1 MAQIP
6 MGNAG
11 RVMPGRVQITPEQ
24 SPGMASARALE
35 GLGQAG
41 VQVGVQMAALETRQQ
56 DEEMRRQQA
65 AAEEA
70 AKAKDGLQLMTVED
84 ALKAAQEELG
94 AQVLRGEI
102 PKEKASE
109 AWKERAKKIL
119 DDGAAGFRPETLP
132 VVQPRLAGAV
142 LRMEGGVRRVVETKD
157 RQDVTAYMKTRLER
171 LSREYATDPQR
182 AETEAMALFDIQG
195 PHSEWNASELAT
207 QRQNWKEAAQFTTGY
222 EAVSR
227 GRNSRSA
234 LADAEKII
242 GGLKDIDPQRKAQLM
257 DRAAGYR
264 LHLDQ
269 QDEMRAARAARE
281 SEARMRK
288 AEAEFNTFQALADK
302 GTILDPAYIDR
313 VSAAT
318 AGTPYQAGVK
328 ALAQQA
334 KETGGF
340 AAQPVATQ
348 RATLDALDAQI
359 ASAGRNPQIDKHREK
374 LAGVLRAS
382 EEDLKRDPLRAG
394 LERGVIVDLKPLD
407 LSMGV
412 QGLAAQLQDRVQQAA
427 RVGQWAGRAVP
438 PLTSDEAAAMGK
450 LLTSVPPEQFG
461 SSVAVLASVV
471 PAKQMQALALAI
483 DHQDR
488 PLALALAAGSDMT
501 TQGRTVAELI
511 RRGAMVAKDKSIK
524 EDKGAEFGLKSQLAK
539 EVGDA
544 VVGPHREQ
552 VIDAARFISLAKQ
565 AEGQSVSPIEAVRLA
580 IGGDIVEHN
589 GRRVPV
595 PIGMTPDTL
604 AQRLLAYPEKAISA
618 QVPGGY
624 VLLPGGRPMGVP
636 EFLAALPSAQLES
649 VGLGRYV
656 VRAGGSLAL
665 NEQRKPIVLDLR

>member
-11 RVMPGRVQITPEQ
+11 RAMPGQARVVPEQ

-35 GLGQAG
+35 NLGQTG
-41 VQVGVQMAALETRQQ
+41 VQIGIQMEAANTRLQS
-56 DEEMRRQQA
+56 EEMQRQQA
-65 AAEEA
+65 TAEA
-70 AKAKDGLQLMTVED
+70 AARAKDNLQLQTVED
-84 ALKAAQEELG
+84 ALKDAHDELG
-94 AQVLRGEI
+94 SQVLRGEI
-102 PKEKASE
+102 PKDKAAE
-109 AWKERAKKIL
+109 AWKERSRKVLEESTK
-119 DDGAAGFRPETLP
+119 GFRPETLP
-132 VVQPRLAGAV
+132 IVQPRLAGVA
-142 LRMEGGVRRVVETKD
+142 LKLENGVRKVVETKD
-157 RQDVTAYMKTRLER
+157 RQDVTADMSARLER
-171 LSREYATDPQR
+171 LSREYSTDPGR
-182 AETEAMALFDIQG
+182 AEAEAMALFDTLG
-195 PHSEWNASELAT
+195 PYSTMTADQIAKA
-207 QRQNWKEAAQFTTGY
+207 RQSWKESAQFTTGY

-227 GRNSRSA
+227 GRNSRTA

-242 GGLKDIDPQRKAQLM
+242 AGLKDIDPQKKAQLL

-269 QDEMRAARAARE
+269 QDEMRAARAERE
-281 SEARMRK
+281 AERRMRK

-394 LERGVIVDLKPLD
+394 LERGVITDLKPMD
-407 LSMGV
+407 MSMGV
-412 QGLAAQLQDRVQQAA
+412 QGLAAQLQERVQQAD

-438 PLTSDEAAAMGK
+438 PLTSDEAATVGRMLSSMPPDQKANAVALVAAAM
-450 LLTSVPPEQFG
+450 PPQQ
-461 SSVAVLASVV
+461 A
-471 PAKQMQALALAI
+471 QALARQI

-488 PLALALAAGSDMT
+488 PLALAMAVGTQRT
-501 TQGRTVAELI
+501 TQGRATSELVL
-511 RRGAMVAKDKSIK
+511 RGAQVAKDKGIK
-524 EDKGAEFGLKSQLAK
+524 EERGAEFGLVAQIAK
-539 EVGDA
+539 EVGDS
-544 VVGPHREQ
+544 VPGPARQ
-552 VIDAARFISLAKQ
+552 DVIDAARYISLAKQ
-565 AEGQSVSPIEAVRLA
+565 AEGQSVSAIEAVRLA

-604 AQRLLAYPEKAISA
+604 AQRLQTYPEKAISA

-624 VLLPGGRPMGVP
+624 VMLPGGRPMGVP

-665 NEQRKPIVLDLR
+665 NEKRQPIVVDLR